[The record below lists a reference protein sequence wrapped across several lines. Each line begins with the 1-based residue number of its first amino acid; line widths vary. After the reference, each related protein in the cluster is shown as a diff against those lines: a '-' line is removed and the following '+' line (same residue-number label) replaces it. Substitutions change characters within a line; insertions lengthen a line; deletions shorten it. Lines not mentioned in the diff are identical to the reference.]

1 MSPLI
6 RNEVSDSAEEIS
18 TSNLVGEEDLVGAA
32 VTMTHSMCS
41 MVHTLQE
48 TCYPLMGMP
57 GIHPEAPVRASL
69 NKIAAELVRLAD
81 AAEQL
86 VVYVFDL
93 YRASL
98 EPPVPISLG
107 TEALALMDS
116 CLAIIQNSAR
126 VVHSACRGNALPG
139 ALYSA
144 CNPFPILLQYYDPV
158 PPTVALWKELA
169 RFQDVCAALDRLL
182 PAILAVRTVVQQAVD
197 ERDARFDEN
206 RALTK
211 TFFKEARGTVD
222 SACIHLSVDARR
234 LWCFSKISGVQRE
247 SLHEDKHPRRLCIP
261 QKHP

>member
-6 RNEVSDSAEEIS
+6 RNEVSNSAEEIS

-41 MVHTLQE
+41 MAHTLQE

-81 AAEQL
+81 ATEQL

-182 PAILAVRTVVQQAVD
+182 PAILAVRTVVQQA
-197 ERDARFDEN
+197 
-206 RALTK
+206 
-211 TFFKEARGTVD
+211 EARGTVD